1 MVQTLFTQTASTSA
15 TCPLKLWKKEFATTY
30 TTCWMPYMVTTA
42 AAAATYLVNKGK
54 QNLFFYKVKI
64 YNPCQAV
71 KVTTST

>member
-1 MVQTLFTQTASTSA
+1 
-15 TCPLKLWKKEFATTY
+15 
-30 TTCWMPYMVTTA
+30 MPYMVTAA